1 MSDYLPLGFGYNV
14 PTILL
19 LGWAVTDV
27 LIFIAVF
34 PLLRKRQ
41 LLYKLIAWGERQ
53 IMGTNAA
60 EEALAAIRAKSQP
73 HKIRIPRKKN
83 G

>member
-41 LLYKLIAWGERQ
+41 LLYRLIAWGEGQ
-53 IMGTNAA
+53 MSQNQAD
-60 EEALAAIRAKSQP
+60 EELNRVRNRGA
-73 HKIRIPRKKN
+73 
-83 G
+83 